1 VINTWGVTIPKGLMR
16 KRELAEKVVK
26 KVGDPITIVMNEG
39 KINPTPYLHARVWLD
54 LKKPLV
60 RVVPITL
67 KERMKYLVQYEKLP
81 AFCFFCGCMG
91 HEVTECG
98 DGIHSRETCEWG
110 DWLRVQFMP
119 TVPGRDDTRG
129 GRGRGHGRGG
139 GRGDGAE
146 DAYEDMETYQRDDEN
161 SADSQGTGRV
171 AMQVTLLEHQDQKE
185 AAISPL
191 QEQEKKRPRR
201 SEGGNDS
208 NATKNIIRSALS
220 FEESDRAQ

>member
-1 VINTWGVTIPKGLMR
+1 
-16 KRELAEKVVK
+16 
-26 KVGDPITIVMNEG
+26 
-39 KINPTPYLHARVWLD
+39 
-54 LKKPLV
+54 
-60 RVVPITL
+60 
-67 KERMKYLVQYEKLP
+67 
-81 AFCFFCGCMG
+81 
-91 HEVTECG
+91 
-98 DGIHSRETCEWG
+98 
-110 DWLRVQFMP
+110 MP

-129 GRGRGHGRGG
+129 GRGRGRGRGHGREG

-146 DAYEDMETYQRDDEN
+146 DAYDDMETYQRDDEN
-161 SADSQGTGRV
+161 SADSQGIGRV